1 MQSSQHTRPG
11 GGGVG
16 EGGHPYHWS
25 GDRWWVQMEKAT
37 APMMH
42 IANRRANMNR
52 MSQSISLSTLLRLLG
67 GSVAFIITYMPF
79 TPMISTPF

>member
-1 MQSSQHTRPG
+1 
-11 GGGVG
+11 
-16 EGGHPYHWS
+16 
-25 GDRWWVQMEKAT
+25 MEKAT

-42 IANRRANMNR
+42 IANSRANMNR

>member
-1 MQSSQHTRPG
+1 MQSSQHTRP

-42 IANRRANMNR
+42 IANSRANMNR

-67 GSVAFIITYMPF
+67 GSVAFIIT
-79 TPMISTPF
+79 